1 MSKSKS
7 SEQQKDELNFEAALG
22 ELEALVEQLER
33 GDLALSESL
42 AQFERGVSLSRRCH
56 SLLDDARQKV
66 LLLND
71 PDHADTAVEFRQ
83 SDETSD

>member
-1 MSKSKS
+1 MSKSKA
-7 SEQQKDELNFEAALG
+7 SEPRDDLNFEAALG

-33 GDLALSESL
+33 GDLELSESL
-42 AQFERGVSLSRRCH
+42 EHFERGVNLSRRCH

-71 PDHADTAVEFRQ
+71 PDDEDSAVEFRQ